1 MSTQIQYSL
10 TTLTL
15 LTHRSN
21 RVMYREIRGDWYTE
35 HTSVEDDQ
43 SIPEHSS
50 NLNKKQKIP
59 FPVFPRI
66 DLNVKCNCHCQY
78 YLKHLKSEYNLQ
90 TI

>member
-1 MSTQIQYSL
+1 
-10 TTLTL
+10 
-15 LTHRSN
+15 
-21 RVMYREIRGDWYTE
+21 MYREIRGDWYTE

-66 DLNVKCNCHCQY
+66 DLNVKCN
-78 YLKHLKSEYNLQ
+78 
-90 TI
+90 